1 VEKIHIVI
9 AIFWGVVGFFSPEQ
23 GKYEI
28 YAKNIMKSDWNNR
41 NDTLLG
47 IDRNKNGV
55 RDEIDHWIEFKW
67 KTKVM
72 RDLMTAYARKYQE
85 TLEIEA
91 TPNNAQRWWEEL
103 ELLEQCQ
110 FYITQS
116 DLYYVKVFDFG
127 RLQEQLRRKTANSYS
142 RIKDHNI
149 FTNNIIAALD
159 TDNIHDF
166 VVRNIL
172 LPTICPFKFDSNDE
186 KNLEKDII
194 KKFHYQFKRSAVTW
208 KKAGKYKI
216 KHRERYENLEK
227 IIVD

>member
-28 YAKNIMKSDWNNR
+28 YAKNIMKSDWNDR

-67 KTKVM
+67 KTRVM

-91 TPNNAQRWWEEL
+91 TPNNAQRWWEERNIL
-103 ELLEQCQ
+103 NACK

-116 DLYYVKVFDFG
+116 NIYYVEVFDFG
-127 RLQEQLRRKTANSYS
+127 KIEEKLRRRTMNSYS
-142 RIKDHNI
+142 RLEEHNI
-149 FTNNIIAALD
+149 FINNIITAI
-159 TDNIHDF
+159 DNVNINNF
-166 VVRNIL
+166 VEGYIL
-172 LPTICPFKFDSNDE
+172 LPHICSFKISHLDDRKLKE
-186 KNLEKDII
+186 DIM
-194 KKFHYQFKRSAVTW
+194 KKFHYQFKKGASSW
-208 KKAGKYKI
+208 KGAKKYKV